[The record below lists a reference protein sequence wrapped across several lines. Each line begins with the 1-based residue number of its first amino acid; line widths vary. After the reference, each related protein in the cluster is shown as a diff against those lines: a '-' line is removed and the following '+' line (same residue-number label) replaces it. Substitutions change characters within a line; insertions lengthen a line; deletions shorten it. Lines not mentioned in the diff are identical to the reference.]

1 MDADRE
7 LFHRLA
13 ADRVTMGWERNWFS
27 TSAQLSPAA
36 FVSLPRR

>member
-13 ADRVTMGWERNWFS
+13 ADRVTTALEDRALNNEGR
-27 TSAQLSPAA
+27 TLK
-36 FVSLPRR
+36 